1 MASDTSIANLA
12 LVRLGQTKITS
23 LTEDNSRAEAIA
35 LVFEDSRESVLRSS
49 SWNFATKRASL
60 QQNAEKPDFG
70 YDFSYNLPSDFLK
83 LKRMQNLSTDF
94 RIEGKKLLTSESTVK
109 IVYISNEKDASL
121 YDSLFVKAMSFRIAA
136 DVCKALTG
144 DDNLMIRMEQG
155 FQDALREAR
164 VTDSLE
170 SPPDVSHEPS
180 YLVESRLVDEPF
192 RRIKDSSG

>member
-23 LTEDNSRAEAIA
+23 LTEDNSRAEAIS
-35 LVFEDSRESVLRSS
+35 LVFDDARESVLRSS
-49 SWNFATKRASL
+49 SWNFATKRAAL
-60 QQNAEKPDFG
+60 QQNADAPAFG
-70 YDFSYNLPSDFLK
+70 YDYSYNLPADFLK
-83 LKRMQNLSTDF
+83 LKRMQNLSSDF
-94 RIEGKKLLTSESTVK
+94 RIEGRKLITSESSVN
-109 IVYISNEKDASL
+109 IVYIANEKDSSM
-121 YDSLFVKAMSFRIAA
+121 YDSLFVKAMSFRLAA
-136 DVCKALTG
+136 DTCKTLTG
-144 DDNLMIRMEQG
+144 DDQLMLRMEQG